1 MSGDRNVSTIER
13 AFQLARSGACHSVEE
28 IRVQL
33 NAERHDRIHEHLGGA
48 SIQRQ
53 LKALLVGRGVKAR
66 ADDDDGAG

>member
-1 MSGDRNVSTIER
+1 MSGDRNVGTIER

-33 NAERHDRIHEHLGGA
+33 SAERHDRIHEHLGGI